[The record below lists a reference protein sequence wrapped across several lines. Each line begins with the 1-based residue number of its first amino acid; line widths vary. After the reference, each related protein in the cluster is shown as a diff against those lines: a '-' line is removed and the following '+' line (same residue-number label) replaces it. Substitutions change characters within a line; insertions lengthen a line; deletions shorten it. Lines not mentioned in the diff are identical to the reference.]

1 MFEVS
6 EVHPFVAGLL
16 LAVNLLGAGHA
27 LLTKRDPRS
36 AAAWVGLCLF
46 TPAFGVLLY
55 LLLGYNRIRTRA
67 RRLHA
72 LPASEH
78 EEARLAI
85 EQADAEHLIAPEYRN
100 LAYLGRATSGN
111 PLLTGNQLELLVDGD
126 EAYPAML
133 AAIRA
138 ARSYVHLQSYIFDA
152 HGAGREFIE
161 ELAEARARGI
171 EVRVLVDGFGELYS
185 LPRAVGRL
193 RRAGLDAQRFLPP
206 RLLPPNFWVN
216 LRNHRKILVV
226 DGELAFTGGM
236 NIRSKHRS
244 RPGGRPPRVHDTQFS
259 MRGPVVAQADAVF
272 RADWTFATGEALPA
286 PPPPRALPGEAECRV
301 IIDGPNE
308 DLDKLLWVIIG
319 AIAEARRSIKIM
331 TPYFLPPRELL
342 VALQTAS
349 LRGVEV
355 TVLLP
360 AHNNF
365 PFMNWAALHGLGDL
379 LKTGVQ
385 VAFHG
390 GAFVHSKLLLVDDY
404 YAQIGSSNLDP
415 RSLRLNFEVAVEVYD
430 HAFGTRLAGY
440 FGRCRAQAAPYTLAD
455 WRCRSLPQ
463 RLRDGAFW
471 LCSPYL

>member
-6 EVHPFVAGLL
+6 EVHPIVAGLL
-16 LAVNLLGAGHA
+16 IAVNLLGAGHA

-46 TPAFGVLLY
+46 TPAIGVLLY
-55 LLLGYNRIRTRA
+55 LLFGYNRIRTRA

-72 LPASEH
+72 LPEAEL

-85 EQADAEHLIAPEYRN
+85 ELADAEHLIAPEYRN

-111 PLLTGNQLELLVDGD
+111 PLLTGNRVELLVDGD

-133 AAIRA
+133 EAIHA
-138 ARSYVHLQSYIFDA
+138 ARSYVHLQSYIFDS

-161 ELAEARARGI
+161 ALAEARARGVV
-171 EVRVLVDGFGELYS
+171 VRVLVDGFGELYS

-244 RPGGRPPRVHDTQFS
+244 RSGGRPPRVHDTQFS

-272 RADWTFATGEALPA
+272 RADWAFATGESLPA

-319 AIAEARRSIKIM
+319 AIALARRSIKIM

-360 AHNNF
+360 ARNNF

-390 GAFVHSKLLLVDDY
+390 SAFVHSKLLLVDDY
-404 YAQIGSSNLDP
+404 YAQVGSSNLDP
-415 RSLRLNFEVAVEVYD
+415 RSLRLNFEVAVEIYD
-430 HAFGTRLAGY
+430 HAFGGRLAGY
-440 FGRCRAQAAPYTLAD
+440 FGRCQAQAAPYTLAD
-455 WRCRSLPQ
+455 WRRRSLAQ